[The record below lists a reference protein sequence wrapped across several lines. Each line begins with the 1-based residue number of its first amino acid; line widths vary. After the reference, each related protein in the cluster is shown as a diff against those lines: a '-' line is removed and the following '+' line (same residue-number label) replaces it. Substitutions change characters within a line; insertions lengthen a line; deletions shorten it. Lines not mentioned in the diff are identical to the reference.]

1 MFSHCLFKKINKKK
15 LKPPTPPPP
24 LPTLHHQA
32 AVSVPCPG
40 RGGARPAGGLPHLGA
55 PPPRPP
61 RPPPGQS
68 VTHSLPHKIGVARS
82 LSSFFSLWGLCFIVI
97 FGRLQVSRSS
107 FKKKSNDDDGGDR
120 CRSPSPHHPTHTHTH
135 TRKKT
140 KLTTGPAAAADG
152 DGHDGSGGVG
162 GPRPAGL

>member
-1 MFSHCLFKKINKKK
+1 MSRALAVVERALQEDC
-15 LKPPTPPPP
+15 PT
-24 LPTLHHQA
+24 
-32 AVSVPCPG
+32 SVPL
-40 RGGARPAGGLPHLGA
+40 RLAHLA
-55 PPPRPP
+55 LL
-61 RPPPGQS
+61 QVS
-68 VTHSLPHKIGVARS
+68 LSLTHSLTRSVSLARFLPFFPFGVCVLLLFLDA
-82 LSSFFSLWGLCFIVI
+82 
-97 FGRLQVSRSS
+97 SRSVGPP